1 VAGLDMQAVA
11 NGTIKVPTNV
21 LINIARRVQAY
32 QTNLDMQTNG
42 ARAFSQKFGDNNMG
56 AFQQAWNANSKDTRI
71 FEAMNLLENESN
83 PDKLKKEFEKLF
95 PSEQKRKTILKQ
107 YKNLKSLAATGVV
120 ADKLED

>member
-1 VAGLDMQAVA
+1 MQAVA

-21 LINIARRVQAY
+21 LINIARRVQAD